1 MHFFSLFG
9 PTFHINTTSTNRTS
23 QRTTTPIE
31 NTQTNSIVDQGSISN
46 MVPPELQ
53 SILQSI
59 LPGFA
64 NTLPSA
70 TNTSANNNS
79 TTNNS
84 NEQTNPPNNGIIMV
98 YEDISAQQSLGL
110 DLTEIHQVSHLLLNE
125 KVDETEEETKTCS
138 ICQQN
143 IEWDSIIR
151 RINICNH
158 EYHVN
163 CIDQWL
169 VDHNTCPT
177 CRRVLLP
184 NNENSNTT
192 EERNVN
198 SPVSSYQF
206 RIPLRNN
213 HN

>member
-9 PTFHINTTSTNRTS
+9 PTFNINTTSTNHTS
-23 QRTTTPIE
+23 PMTTTPIE
-31 NTQTNSIVDQGSISN
+31 NTQINSVVEQGSISN

-53 SILQSI
+53 SILESI
-59 LPGFA
+59 IPGIA
-64 NTLPSA
+64 NIPIA
-70 TNTSANNNS
+70 NNNTSANNNGQR
-79 TTNNS
+79 
-84 NEQTNPPNNGIIMV
+84 EAVTNPPNNSIIML
-98 YEDISAQQSLGL
+98 YEDISAQQSPGL
-110 DLTEIHQVSHLLLNE
+110 NLTEIHQVSHLLLNE
-125 KVDETEEETKTCS
+125 KEDETEETKTCS

-169 VDHNTCPT
+169 VNHNTCPT
-177 CRRVLLP
+177 CRRILVP
-184 NNENSNTT
+184 SNENSNNDMT

-198 SPVSSYQF
+198 SSVSSYQV

-213 HN
+213 NN

>member
-9 PTFHINTTSTNRTS
+9 PTFHIHTTSTNDTS
-23 QRTTTPIE
+23 PRTTTPVE
-31 NTQTNSIVDQGSISN
+31 NTQTNSVVEQGSISN

-59 LPGFA
+59 LPGLV
-64 NTLPSA
+64 NTPPSG
-70 TNTSANNNS
+70 
-79 TTNNS
+79 TNNS
-84 NEQTNPPNNGIIMV
+84 NTQTEAVINPPNNGIIMV

-125 KVDETEEETKTCS
+125 KEDETEETKTCS
-138 ICQQN
+138 ICQQT

-151 RINICNH
+151 RINVCNH

-177 CRRVLLP
+177 CRRVLTP
-184 NNENSNTT
+184 NHENSNTT
-192 EERNVN
+192 EERN